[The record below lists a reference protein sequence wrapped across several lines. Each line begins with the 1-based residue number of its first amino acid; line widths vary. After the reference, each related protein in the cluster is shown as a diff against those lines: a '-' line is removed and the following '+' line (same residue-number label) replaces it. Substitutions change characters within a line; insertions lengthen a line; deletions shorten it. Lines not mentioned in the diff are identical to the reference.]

1 MASENSLAANPAT
14 LAAAEDDPACVGCHS
29 EQAGPSGTQR
39 LTLRPAKTKL
49 DLMSR
54 LKRIEGQV
62 RGVTRMVEEDIYCD
76 DIIHQISAIQAALG
90 SVERQLLENHLRG
103 CLVQR
108 IQAGETEVIDEL
120 LVTVK
125 AMLR

>member
-1 MASENSLAANPAT
+1 MMDESTGVSLSAIEPGCSECQ
-14 LAAAEDDPACVGCHS
+14 DDDTS
-29 EQAGPSGTQR
+29 AGSGR
-39 LTLRPAKTKL
+39 LTLRPAKTKQ
-49 DLMSR
+49 DLITR

-62 RGVTRMVEEDIYCD
+62 RGVTRMVEQDIYCD
-76 DIIHQISAIQAALG
+76 DIIHQISSIQAALG

-103 CLVQR
+103 CLVRR

-125 AMLR
+125 AMLK